1 MAQQTKKQKIKPSP
15 VMVLIFGTVLA
26 VAGIVIGIDVYT
38 GGTPSWEETS
48 GTAVLIIL
56 FIYYLVKFIFGK
68 RIEFDFDGFI
78 AKGKSYRFSEIS
90 EAEISHKR
98 VLVPSKRLRLR
109 TLMVVKV
116 YIRGDCVLKF
126 TEHDIGYEEFVAL
139 LKKHRVKFHIK
150 NSLSSWRGE
159 IE

>member
-15 VMVLIFGTVLA
+15 VMVLIFGTILA

-68 RIEFDFDGFI
+68 KLNLILTDLSQR
-78 AKGKSYRFSEIS
+78 GKATVSRRFQ
-90 EAEISHKR
+90 R
-98 VLVPSKRLRLR
+98 
-109 TLMVVKV
+109 
-116 YIRGDCVLKF
+116 LKF
-126 TEHDIGYEEFVAL
+126 PISVCLF
-139 LKKHRVKFHIK
+139 RV
-150 NSLSSWRGE
+150 SV
-159 IE
+159 